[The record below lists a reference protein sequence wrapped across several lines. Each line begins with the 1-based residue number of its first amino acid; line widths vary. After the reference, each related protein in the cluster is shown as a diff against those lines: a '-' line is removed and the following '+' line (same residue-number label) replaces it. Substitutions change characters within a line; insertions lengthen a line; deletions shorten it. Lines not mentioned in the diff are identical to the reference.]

1 MQLCY
6 KTYFLFYFILPLIQ
20 AIAIK
25 FTAVLFQSVSFMPT
39 LITKHIPN
47 TKLSAACQ
55 KFNMC

>member
-1 MQLCY
+1 MLY
-6 KTYFLFYFILPLIQ
+6 NIFFFFYFILPLIQ

-47 TKLSAACQ
+47 TKLSATRQ

>member
-1 MQLCY
+1 MLY
-6 KTYFLFYFILPLIQ
+6 NIFLFFCFLRPLIQ

-39 LITKHIPN
+39 FITKHISN
-47 TKLSAACQ
+47 TKLSATHQ

>member
-1 MQLCY
+1 MLY
-6 KTYFLFYFILPLIQ
+6 NIFLFFCFIRPLIQ

>member
-1 MQLCY
+1 MQLCC
-6 KTYFLFYFILPLIQ
+6 KTYFYFCFLSPLIQ

-39 LITKHIPN
+39 LITKHISN
-47 TKLSAACQ
+47 TKLSTTRQ

>member
-1 MQLCY
+1 MLY
-6 KTYFLFYFILPLIQ
+6 NIFFIFYFLRPLIQ

-39 LITKHIPN
+39 LITKHISS
-47 TKLSAACQ
+47 TKLSATHQ

>member
-1 MQLCY
+1 MQLCC
-6 KTYFLFYFILPLIQ
+6 KTYFYFCFLRPLIQ

-39 LITKHIPN
+39 FITKHIPN
-47 TKLSAACQ
+47 TKLSATRQ